1 MLADENPKSR
11 LGTFILTTG
20 EFKEFDNKE
29 K

>member
-1 MLADENPKSR
+1 MLAVGNPKSR
-11 LGTFILTTG
+11 LGTFISTTG